1 MADEKISR
9 PVAVTAEQEYFQ
21 GAISAAPLPDEK
33 TEKQVPSSEGT
44 SIDEEKAIPV
54 SLSKLEGTSYH
65 DDPNIVDWDG
75 PDDPEMAMN
84 WPSKK
89 KWTMT
94 LLLSTLT
101 LLTYATNE
109 HTLST
114 LS

>member
-9 PVAVTAEQEYFQ
+9 HVAVTAEQEYFQ
-21 GAISAAPLPDEK
+21 GAISAAPLSDEK
-33 TEKQVPSSEGT
+33 TEKRLPSSEGT

-54 SLSKLEGTSYH
+54 SVSKLKGTQYNY
-65 DDPNIVDWDG
+65 DPNIVDWDG

-109 HTLST
+109 HTFST